1 MSLAV
6 IVSLNVLAVVAVVA
20 VVGYLIDRSAA
31 KGKGSGPAAVER
43 EARRA

>member
-20 VVGYLIDRSAA
+20 VVGYLIDRSA
-31 KGKGSGPAAVER
+31 ER
-43 EARRA
+43 